1 MITSTYAN
9 DFTLGVMKIKQFFYL
24 EPFDA
29 QETPAIVRW
38 FEHIVVVPLMAFWAS
53 GAYIVFEFLRGNRL
67 LASLLFPFWALAVV
81 VASTAL
87 HRAGH
92 ARIGLSLGTT
102 IVALLTTVFAWFSVH

>member
-1 MITSTYAN
+1 
-9 DFTLGVMKIKQFFYL
+9 MKIEQFFSL

-53 GAYIVFEFLRGNRL
+53 GAYIVFEFLRDNRL

-81 VASTAL
+81 VASTAH

-92 ARIGLSLGTT
+92 AGIGLSLGTT
-102 IVALLTTVFAWFSVH
+102 IVALLATVFAWLLVH

>member
-1 MITSTYAN
+1 
-9 DFTLGVMKIKQFFYL
+9 MKIKQLFSL
-24 EPFDA
+24 EPFDV

-102 IVALLTTVFAWFSVH
+102 IVALLATVFAWFSVH